1 MPEALRTVFEEQGEK
16 ERKVT
21 EKVLEEPEVEGA
33 GPRSESKE
41 RRRLKRGANHRLQ
54 APGSREAGS
63 MAPSLHLILLSQV

>member
-21 EKVLEEPEVEGA
+21 DKELEEPEIDGA
-33 GPRSESKE
+33 GPRSESEE

-54 APGSREAGS
+54 APEKRV
-63 MAPSLHLILLSQV
+63 PRLLLCT

>member
-21 EKVLEEPEVEGA
+21 EKELEEPEIEGA
-33 GPRSESKE
+33 GPRSESE
-41 RRRLKRGANHRLQ
+41 ERRLKRGANHRLQ

-63 MAPSLHLILLSQV
+63 TAPSLHLILLSRV